1 MECRCSVM
9 FFDVLLKNFFST
21 KKFMNIENIQLLIFN
36 IVTYNV
42 SYDVKRLY
50 KNKKPFSR
58 SRIYFLSM
66 LIP

>member
-36 IVTYNV
+36 IVRYNV
-42 SYDVKRLY
+42 SYDVKRSY
-50 KNKKPFSR
+50 KK
-58 SRIYFLSM
+58 
-66 LIP
+66 